1 MRNHAARCAALVVGL
16 WSSSALALDCTRHNA
31 EKEQIKCL
39 EEEVTTLRQ
48 EMEEMAQRLNETR
61 FSAAESEAR
70 MVERMERRIREET
83 EPRVRA
89 PF

>member
-16 WSSSALALDCTRHNA
+16 WGSSALALDCTKHDA

-39 EEEVTTLRQ
+39 QDEVAALRLEVEELVSTLDDARA
-48 EMEEMAQRLNETR
+48 MSAQ
-61 FSAAESEAR
+61 AEAR
-70 MVERMERRIREET
+70 LVERMERRIREET